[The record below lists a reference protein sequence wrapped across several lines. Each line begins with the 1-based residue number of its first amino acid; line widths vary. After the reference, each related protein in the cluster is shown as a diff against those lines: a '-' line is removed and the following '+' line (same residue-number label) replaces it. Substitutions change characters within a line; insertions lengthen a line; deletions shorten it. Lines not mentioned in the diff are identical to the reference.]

1 PDGRYLAFFEP
12 SDSALVRLAVM
23 SSVGGNAIRTFD
35 VPNTMYAT
43 EIEWTPDGK
52 ALLYRDGF
60 RGVWRQQL
68 DGQKPEPAK
77 GFEDKEVYQLAWSPD
92 GKSLAYSTGA
102 RMQEIV
108 LLHEAR

>member
-1 PDGRYLAFFEP
+1 
-12 SDSALVRLAVM
+12 M
-23 SSVGGNAIRTFD
+23 SSTGGPPIKTFD

-43 EIEWTPDGK
+43 EIDWTPDGK

-60 RGVWRQQL
+60 RGVWRQEL
-68 DGQKPEPAK
+68 DREKPELAK

-108 LLHEAR
+108 LLYEGR